1 MPVKRDW
8 IIRMID
14 IFLKLKLNIL
24 YNPTNVREFLRNEC
38 DDSISLPTTAELL
51 KRIIYAQEK
60 GMQFKIGN
68 KIRKLEEKATYSGDC
83 RYELIEFE
91 EN

>member
-1 MPVKRDW
+1 MKIKRDW
-8 IIRMID
+8 IIRMVD

-24 YNPTNVREFLRNEC
+24 YNPTNVREFLRDEC

-60 GMQFKIGN
+60 GMRFKIGN
-68 KIRKLEEKATYSGDC
+68 KIRKLEEKTTYSGDI

-91 EN
+91 EK